1 MNRFPCPAAPAPT
14 RTPLLITRRHAMLS
28 ALGLGLSGAVLAQTG
43 AVPRKDEPM
52 TIRFRDGDFVHRWSK
67 NGQHE
72 FTPPAQTDLQRWT
85 DMLTLNVHA
94 GSTNGD
100 QLAVVANSVLAN
112 YQRHGKILQT
122 RSTPRTATQPAEH
135 LIVAVLGTPELLE
148 ATFARCLLSDGGGLV
163 AVYSH
168 RVYGKAVGPAMSQ
181 WLAANGQ
188 QVEQALMG
196 WKQMPAVAGLAR
208 LPTSA

>member
-1 MNRFPCPAAPAPT
+1 MNRSLPSAADAPRLFQST
-14 RTPLLITRRHAMLS
+14 LTRRHALIG
-28 ALGLGLSGAVLAQTG
+28 ALGLGLSAAAFAQSGAT
-43 AVPRKDEPM
+43 PRKDGPM
-52 TIRFRDGDFVHRWSK
+52 TIRFRDSDFVHRWSK

-72 FTPPAQTDLQRWT
+72 FTPPAQTDLQRWN

-94 GSTNGD
+94 GSSNGD
-100 QLAVVANSVLAN
+100 QLAVVANTVLAN

-122 RSTPRTATQPAEH
+122 RSTPRTTTQPAEH

-148 ATFARCLLSDGGGLV
+148 ATFARCLLSGGSGLV

-181 WLAANGQ
+181 WLAAHGP

-196 WKQMPAVAGLAR
+196 WAQMPGAVDLMR